1 LELHTDTVQNI
12 PVFVSPSNFANFRLG
27 PIDGSACD
35 TLGINSVK
43 EFEKSTADISVYPNP
58 AKDVLNIRLLNTIP
72 KKPNIHIFNSQG
84 SKVFGEPF
92 SNVLHTIHLSELN
105 IAKGLYWIRV
115 INGNESY
122 LKRFII
128 E

>member
-1 LELHTDTVQNI
+1 MFI
-12 PVFVSPSNFANFRLG
+12 SPSNFANFRLG

-43 EFEKSTADISVYPNP
+43 EFEKPEASISVYPNP
-58 AKDVLNIRLLNTIP
+58 ANSIINIRLLNTSP
-72 KKPNIHIFNSQG
+72 KKPIIHIFNSQG
-84 SKVFGEPF
+84 SKVFEEPF
-92 SNVLHTIHLSELN
+92 ANFLHTIHLSELN
-105 IAKGLYWIRV
+105 IAKGLYWIRL